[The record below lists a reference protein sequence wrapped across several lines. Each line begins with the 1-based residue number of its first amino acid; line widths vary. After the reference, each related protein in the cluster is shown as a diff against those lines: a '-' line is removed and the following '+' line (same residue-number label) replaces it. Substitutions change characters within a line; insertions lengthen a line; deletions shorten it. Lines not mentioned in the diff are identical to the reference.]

1 VFGPLHAGLALA
13 VVGPLGAALLGG
25 CAAPNADT
33 LYTLV
38 WLDVSIEPWIFS
50 IPDMGDRY
58 YIVPMLDMWAD
69 IFASP
74 GWRTTGT
81 QAGDFL
87 VTPRGW
93 TGPVPDGLVRI
104 GAPTPYVWIIGRT
117 KTDGSADYDAV
128 HRIQAG
134 SSAHRPVESAAGD
147 DITEGARQC
156 STSFLG

>member
-1 VFGPLHAGLALA
+1 MTEKDRSVFSPLHAGLALA
-13 VVGPLGAALLGG
+13 VVGLLGAALLGG

-69 IFASP
+69 VFASP

-81 QAGDFL
+81 QVG
-87 VTPRGW
+87 
-93 TGPVPDGLVRI
+93 
-104 GAPTPYVWIIGRT
+104 Y
-117 KTDGSADYDAV
+117 
-128 HRIQAG
+128 
-134 SSAHRPVESAAGD
+134 SAHRPVESAAGD

>member
-1 VFGPLHAGLALA
+1 MTEKDRSVFGPLKAGLALA
-13 VVGPLGAALLGG
+13 VIGLLGAALLGG

-69 IFASP
+69 VFASP

-81 QAGDFL
+81 
-87 VTPRGW
+87 
-93 TGPVPDGLVRI
+93 
-104 GAPTPYVWIIGRT
+104 
-117 KTDGSADYDAV
+117 
-128 HRIQAG
+128 QAG

-156 STSFLG
+156 SASFLG

>member
-1 VFGPLHAGLALA
+1 VP
-13 VVGPLGAALLGG
+13 P
-25 CAAPNADT
+25 PNADT

-58 YIVPMLDMWAD
+58 YIVPMLDMWA
-69 IFASP
+69 
-74 GWRTTGT
+74 
-81 QAGDFL
+81 GDFL
-87 VTPRGW
+87 VTPPGW

-117 KTDGSADYDAV
+117 KTDGPADYDAV